1 MLNPALKLLVLAV
14 LVSLISNGSSK
25 ISSFQEAFRGSGL
38 DRSLHLPEKSTSQ
51 EQHRMAAFGNLKS
64 SKSKETE
71 ESRDI
76 SEVSLSQSIFFRDKA
91 EESMLE
97 SSTWIPE
104 STLSKSEE
112 DSKAGE
118 VSESIVSAFRNLKSS
133 KSNKTSNSQNSA
145 KSNTDKS
152 EDSSFGEEKVKS
164 TSKS

>member
-1 MLNPALKLLVLAV
+1 MLNPALKLLILAV

-25 ISSFQEAFRGSGL
+25 ISSFQEAFRGSWL

-51 EQHRMAAFGNLKS
+51 EQHRMAAFGNLNS

-71 ESRDI
+71 ESRNI

-91 EESMLE
+91 EES
-97 SSTWIPE
+97 TWIPE

-112 DSKAGE
+112 DSKAGK
-118 VSESIVSAFRNLKSS
+118 VSESIVSAS
-133 KSNKTSNSQNSA
+133 SNSQNTA

>member
-1 MLNPALKLLVLAV
+1 MLNPALKLLILAV

-25 ISSFQEAFRGSGL
+25 ISSFQEAFRGSWL

-51 EQHRMAAFGNLKS
+51 RRQRMTAFRNLKS

-76 SEVSLSQSIFFRDKA
+76 SEEVSLSQSISFRDKA
-91 EESMLE
+91 EE
-97 SSTWIPE
+97 STWIPE

-112 DSKAGE
+112 DSKAGK
-118 VSESIVSAFRNLKSS
+118 VSESIVSAS
-133 KSNKTSNSQNSA
+133 SNSQNTA

>member
-25 ISSFQEAFRGSGL
+25 ISTFQEAFRGSWL

-51 EQHRMAAFGNLKS
+51 EHHRMAAFGNLKS

-76 SEVSLSQSIFFRDKA
+76 SEVSLSQSISFRDKA
-91 EESMLE
+91 EE
-97 SSTWIPE
+97 STWIPE

-112 DSKAGE
+112 DSKAG
-118 VSESIVSAFRNLKSS
+118 KSS
-133 KSNKTSNSQNSA
+133 